1 VLLRDDITQTVWQ
14 LLELV
19 YLDSVSRPTALTFV
33 GLGDDDKKVVLTGFA
48 KEQAIRSQRWSLIVQ
63 NLLSAEMGGWRY
75 VPSGKSSKSRQSLS

>member
-1 VLLRDDITQTVWQ
+1 MLPHEDIAQTVWQ

-19 YLDSVSRPTALTFV
+19 YLDSVSRPT
-33 GLGDDDKKVVLTGFA
+33 GLIFAGLVDDDKKVVLTGFA

-75 VPSGKSSKSRQSLS
+75 VPSGKSSTSRQSPV